1 MKKGWLLN
9 VALLI
14 AVVALGSF
22 VYLKPRS
29 DTPVSHA
36 LSTLKANEVKH
47 IRVERKGDP
56 PLEIERNGDTWFIT
70 APVPAQADA
79 FQVQRL
85 LAILDA
91 SSAHRLAATDYT
103 RFDLDRPLLRL
114 TIDGEQFSF
123 GAVNAITREQYVL
136 AGGTV
141 YAIAPRY
148 GAMMPVNMAHLIR
161 KQLFAS
167 NESPVRFEFRDFTV
181 AQSEGRWRVSPPA
194 GELSQDDVN
203 RWIDGWRH
211 AAALRAEPYSGGKP
225 VDAVKMEL
233 KDGRTLVLD
242 ILQKGSEFV
251 IARPDEKLRYHFA
264 AETAKQL
271 LAPPGSIQPKQP

>member
-1 MKKGWLLN
+1 MKHGWAVNAVLL
-9 VALLI
+9 V
-14 AVVALGSF
+14 AVVALGAF
-22 VYLKPRS
+22 VYFKPRS
-29 DTPVSHA
+29 DTPVSHP
-36 LSTLKANEVKH
+36 LSTLQANQVKH
-47 IRVERKGDP
+47 IRIERKGDP
-56 PLEIERNGDTWFIT
+56 PVVIERNGDTWFIT

-91 SSAHRLAATDYT
+91 TSAHRLAATDFT
-103 RFDLDRPLLRL
+103 RFDLDRPLVRL

-123 GAVNAITREQYVL
+123 GAVNAVTREQYVL
-136 AGGTV
+136 AGGAV

-148 GAMMPVNMAHLIR
+148 GAMMPVNIAHLIR

-181 AQSEGRWRVSPPA
+181 AQSAGRWRVSPPIS
-194 GELSQDDVN
+194 ELSQDDVN
-203 RWIDGWRH
+203 RWVDSWRH
-211 AAALRAEPYSGGKP
+211 AAALRAEPHSGGMP
-225 VDAVKMEL
+225 LDAVKMEL
-233 KDGRTLVLD
+233 KDGRTLTLD

-271 LAPPGSIQPKQP
+271 LAPPGNIQPKQP